1 MSQSST
7 DNTDHSLIDSEQ
19 FEEMRDLL
27 DDEFDDLVQAY
38 ILDSQARLTTLR
50 SALLNNDN
58 ATGYDAAH
66 TLKGASANLGAT
78 QLAQLCHQL
87 QEACREQQISA
98 QAALLD
104 SIENTL
110 YLVQQEINQRLGHQ

>member
-1 MSQSST
+1 MSQSSMN
-7 DNTDHSLIDSEQ
+7 NTDSPVIDSEQ

-27 DDEFDDLVQAY
+27 DDEFEELIQGY
-38 ILDSQARLTTLR
+38 ILDSQARLATLR

-66 TLKGASANLGAT
+66 TLKGASANLGAI

-87 QEACREQQISA
+87 QEACREQQIHA

-104 SIENTL
+104 SIENAL
-110 YLVQQEINQRLGHQ
+110 RLVQQEINQRLGHQ

>member
-7 DNTDHSLIDSEQ
+7 DNTDRSLIDSEQ